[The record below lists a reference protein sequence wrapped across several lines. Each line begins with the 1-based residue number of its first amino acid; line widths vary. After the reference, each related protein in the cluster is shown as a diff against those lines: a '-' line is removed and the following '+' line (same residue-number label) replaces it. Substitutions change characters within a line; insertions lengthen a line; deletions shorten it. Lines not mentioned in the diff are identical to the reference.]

1 MAKKKKKKYSEKPKP
16 PVTTQQTEEIT
27 KNPDNTET
35 SNDGAVSQNQQE
47 ADTPDT
53 APVLENETVSSA
65 EQPSAQDT
73 VADKETAQADTND
86 NDDDNN
92 KDIDTL
98 VQSDTVE
105 TTDEKPSPKHTKKK
119 TMPVILSSIPSI
131 VLCLM
136 PLSTQNQESPFIRSA
151 TDSASAR

>member
-65 EQPSAQDT
+65 EASSAAS
-73 VADKETAQADTND
+73 VSSSGM
-86 NDDDNN
+86 
-92 KDIDTL
+92 I
-98 VQSDTVE
+98 
-105 TTDEKPSPKHTKKK
+105 
-119 TMPVILSSIPSI
+119 SSIFTGAASNCAEIIIENVNIIMHDNSFRTFRQHILIPSKNRI
-131 VLCLM
+131 KQ
-136 PLSTQNQESPFIRSA
+136 LS
-151 TDSASAR
+151 